1 MTPVQDGP
9 AGSLAAG
16 GAPLAAFLEAAVPL
30 WLVAATAGL
39 GADRLVQMT
48 TESAQVLDSADWSG
62 GPSELPAAAANHL
75 ARAIA
80 LAAAAPG
87 GTTFAGRHWCA
98 APHDGCPGPGKAGE
112 PAQVVRELT
121 GRGFDHE

>member
-1 MTPVQDGP
+1 MTSSGRERADPR
-9 AGSLAAG
+9 AAREHAVG

-39 GADRLVQMT
+39 
-48 TESAQVLDSADWSG
+48 DSADWS
-62 GPSELPAAAANHL
+62 
-75 ARAIA
+75 
-80 LAAAAPG
+80 G

-98 APHDGCPGPGKAGE
+98 AQHNGCPGPGKAGE
-112 PAQVVRELT
+112 PTQVVRELT